1 MLLWSVAS
9 FLSGSVPYAVLL
21 TRIFRIDDA
30 RSVGD
35 GNPGAVN
42 AWKSGGWQVGLSVF
56 LLDAAKAAI
65 PVAFAHYVAGIGG
78 WPIAI
83 IGFMPILGHAYSPF
97 LRFRGGK
104 ALASSISVWVVLGG
118 WPVFVI
124 GASVLIL
131 GKLVQRNDAWTIMA
145 TDFAVLVFLFAI
157 GANPH
162 LFGLWGAITVIVV
175 AKHRKE
181 LLESPKIRYFA
192 GDSARKNPLSDETE
206 NPTGV
211 QR

>member
-1 MLLWSVAS
+1 M
-9 FLSGSVPYAVLL
+9 
-21 TRIFRIDDA
+21 
-30 RSVGD
+30 
-35 GNPGAVN
+35 
-42 AWKSGGWQVGLSVF
+42 
-56 LLDAAKAAI
+56 
-65 PVAFAHYVAGIGG
+65 AGIGG

-118 WPVFVI
+118 WPVFFI

-131 GKLVQRNDAWTIMA
+131 GKIVQRNDAWTIMA

-157 GANPH
+157 GADPH

-192 GDSARKNPLSDETE
+192 GDSARKKPVERRNRKSDRG
-206 NPTGV
+206 PTIMWILTSVLVGAIAINSMACFAGILELAHTP
-211 QR
+211 QTPYW